1 MEQFDILPSQSGPAP
16 AAESAQRFLG
26 IFLVAIMALFLVACT
41 NNDVGDLEAY
51 VKNVKSKTKGHIEPL
66 PEFKPFESA
75 EYTTQ
80 TGKNP
85 FTPWKIQETASAV
98 VSGSGS
104 AGIRPDPNRRREPL
118 ERYPLDTL
126 KMVGTLNVKG
136 KTWALIMAPDAIV
149 HRVGVG
155 NYMGKNFGKVVKVNE
170 DRVALREIVPDGL
183 GNWRIREA
191 AVALSE

>member
-1 MEQFDILPSQSGPAP
+1 MEHLDNLPSRPGLKP
-16 AAESAQRFLG
+16 AANSVQRFLG
-26 IFLVAIMALFLVACT
+26 ILFVGIMALVLVACT

-51 VKNVKSKTKGHIEPL
+51 VKSVKSKTKGHIEPL

-75 EYTTQ
+75 DYTTQ
-80 TGKNP
+80 TGTDP
-85 FTPWKIQETASAV
+85 FTPWKLQETASAV
-98 VSGSGS
+98 VAGSGS

-126 KMVGTLNVKG
+126 KMVGTLDVKG
-136 KTWALIMAPDAIV
+136 KTWALIMAPDGIV
-149 HRVGVG
+149 HRVRVG
-155 NYMGKNFGKVVKVNE
+155 NYMGKNFGKIIKVND

-183 GNWRIREA
+183 GNWRVREA